1 MVKKLGYVFI
11 IFIFVVLAG
20 AGWFFSGVIYE
31 GGLNP
36 DFNDTESIGTAEDR
50 VLVESISNNSIV
62 LNVEEEMWGPLLEKG
77 IYGII
82 GQNGDAVVGDI
93 ISTNGTL
100 VERSLINLNGTLV
113 EGDKIRGTSL
123 VVREDTGEFK
133 ILGTSSW
140 SGQASEGVY
149 TPKSVSGLDYETI
162 YYQSDL
168 GEFPA
173 YLTNDGDVGIV
184 IFVHGFRG
192 DYSREVFAKMRA
204 GEIVDMGYRSMI
216 ISYRNDKGLPKDP
229 SGIFQ
234 YGTTEW
240 KDIDGAIDKALEFTD
255 NVVLWGT
262 SGGGGPISSW
272 LGNVGDKSKVSGI
285 IYEAPVI
292 NFWESVEVNGAARYP
307 WVPQQLFGYFKIFTE
322 IRYGIDFENMNF
334 TDNVINSKIPVLLFH
349 GDDDEWV
356 PVEMSDLIAENRDT
370 NFTYIRYE
378 NVGHVTS
385 WNADPDNYVYQ
396 LDTFLSGLD

>member
-11 IFIFVVLAG
+11 IFIFVVLGG

-50 VLVESISNNSIV
+50 VLVASISNNSIV

-93 ISTNGTL
+93 ISTNGTF
-100 VERSLINLNGTLV
+100 VERSLISLNGTLV

-140 SGQASEGVY
+140 SGQASEGIY

-192 DYSREVFAKMRA
+192 CLLY
-204 GEIVDMGYRSMI
+204 
-216 ISYRNDKGLPKDP
+216 
-229 SGIFQ
+229 
-234 YGTTEW
+234 
-240 KDIDGAIDKALEFTD
+240 
-255 NVVLWGT
+255 T
-262 SGGGGPISSW
+262 S
-272 LGNVGDKSKVSGI
+272 D
-285 IYEAPVI
+285 
-292 NFWESVEVNGAARYP
+292 AA
-307 WVPQQLFGYFKIFTE
+307 
-322 IRYGIDFENMNF
+322 
-334 TDNVINSKIPVLLFH
+334 
-349 GDDDEWV
+349 DE
-356 PVEMSDLIAENRDT
+356 
-370 NFTYIRYE
+370 
-378 NVGHVTS
+378 
-385 WNADPDNYVYQ
+385 
-396 LDTFLSGLD
+396 